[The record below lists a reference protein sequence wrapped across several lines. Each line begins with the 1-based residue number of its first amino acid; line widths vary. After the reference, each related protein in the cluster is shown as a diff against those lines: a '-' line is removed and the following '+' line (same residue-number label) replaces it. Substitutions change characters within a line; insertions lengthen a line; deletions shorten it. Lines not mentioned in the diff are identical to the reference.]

1 VTESDSWPSGKARES
16 EQPVVRT
23 GTNGAAQTLSQAM
36 QQADRLYS
44 RGQRIQAEQCCKLI
58 LKADAGYVAAL
69 NLLGIIAAQSG
80 RTEEAS
86 ELLGRAVCA
95 SPTDPYVRNNYGNAL
110 KDLMRLEDALANFDC
125 ALELMPNFAEAHN
138 NRGTTLFDLRRFDEA
153 LDSFGYALQI
163 KPGFAEAWNNRGNVL
178 RELKRYDEALD
189 CFGHA
194 LQSAPNFAEVHNNVG
209 ATQLALRRFDDA
221 LTNLERAERLRP
233 GYAEAINNRGVVL
246 LSLGRYGDAL
256 ACFERAL
263 ALSPKFAAAWLNRAD
278 TLQSLERIDEALA
291 SFERALTID
300 QDLRWLYGS
309 WLHAKMHLC
318 SWIELDSQI
327 ATLVAK
333 IEKGE
338 PATPPFAVL
347 ALTESPAV
355 QRQATEVWISENCPP
370 GCALPSIAKRP
381 RRNKIRLGYY
391 SADFHNHATSYL
403 AAGLFETHDRTNF
416 EVIAFSIGPDVQD
429 AMRQRLVA
437 AFDRFVDVRKS
448 SDEDIARISRDLEID
463 IAIDLKGLTQNQR
476 LGIFRHRAAP
486 IQVNFL
492 GYPGTIAAPFIDYI
506 IADRIV
512 VPIDNR
518 LHFSEQ
524 VAYLPNS
531 YQVNDRKRQIKDRVF
546 SRAEL
551 GLPETGFVFCCF
563 NGVFK
568 ITPWVFNVWMRVL
581 SQVPGSVL
589 WLPQH
594 SETATNNLRNEAEA
608 RGVSAA
614 RLIFAKPL
622 PLAEHL
628 ARLATADLFMDT
640 LPCNAHTTASDAL
653 WAGLPVLTCLGESFA
668 GRVAAS
674 LLGAIGLQELIT
686 TTLDQYESLAIEL
699 ACNPKRLSLVREK
712 LYRNRLVTPLF
723 DTVLFTRHIETAYT
737 RMYEHYQL
745 NLAPEHFFVAP

>member
-1 VTESDSWPSGKARES
+1 
-16 EQPVVRT
+16 
-23 GTNGAAQTLSQAM
+23 M

-416 EVIAFSIGPDVQD
+416 EVIALSIGPDVQD